1 LTNTLTKQKQKSIKY
16 LLAAAVSLLVINIAI
31 ESLKK
36 PKKESAV
43 HELSVLQIE
52 TVFFTV
58 LDEYG
63 IETKWISRKKYKSA
77 DYDSVK
83 TEYSVKIPADMP
95 VPLIIKNINKVIE
108 KDITG
113 FVSEEKKIF
122 GTTEI
127 RVYTNEVLKLKAT
140 LIPDKEIIRKRN
152 ELAFV
157 INNAFDLSDKDFNNF
172 LSVHH
177 PLSCTVVPGND
188 QILRAD
194 SLKDYTKEYAI
205 LLNNDISD
213 PKMKL
218 KSDYQKVILRG
229 SMQNII
235 SGFRDAKAY
244 IIEENSTLYNSP
256 IYNYVRDEFN
266 RQSIY
271 LYPSAELIEL
281 NGAEDSEIISKFKFY
296 CQDTTGIHQKVFI
309 SSLDNFLKI
318 QNEIEKIKK
327 KGNKIIPL
335 SKTFLAR
342 KPAAIKTK

>member
-1 LTNTLTKQKQKSIKY
+1 MTNQKQKFITY
-16 LLAAAVSLLVINIAI
+16 LIAAAVILLIVNITI

-36 PKKESAV
+36 QKKEIV
-43 HELSVLQIE
+43 IHELSVNQIE

-58 LDEYG
+58 LDDYG
-63 IETKWISRKKYKSA
+63 IETKWIKRKKYKSV

-83 TEYSVKIPADMP
+83 TEYIVKIPADMP

-127 RVYTNEVLKLKAT
+127 RIYTNEVLKLKAT

-152 ELAFV
+152 ELSFV
-157 INNAFDLSDKDFNNF
+157 INDVFDLNEKSFNNF
-172 LSVHH
+172 LSVNH
-177 PLSCTVVPGND
+177 LISCTVIPGHD
-188 QILRAD
+188 LIIKAD

-205 LLNNDISD
+205 LFNNDISD

-218 KSDYQKVILRG
+218 KSDYQKELLRG
-229 SMQNII
+229 SMQNIV

-244 IIEENSTLYNSP
+244 IIDENSTLYNSP

-271 LYPSAELIEL
+271 LYPRSELIEL
-281 NGAEDSEIISKFKFY
+281 YAQEDSELISKFKYY
-296 CQDTTGIHQKVFI
+296 CDDTTGVHQKIFF
-309 SSLDNFLKI
+309 SSFDNFLKI

-342 KPAAIKTK
+342 KPVALKTK

>member
-1 LTNTLTKQKQKSIKY
+1 MTKRKQKFIKY
-16 LLAAAVSLLVINIAI
+16 LLAVTVSLLVINIAI

-36 PKKESAV
+36 PKKNSVV

-63 IETKWISRKKYKSA
+63 IETKWITRKKYKSA

-83 TEYSVKIPADMP
+83 TEYIVKIPADMP

-113 FVSEEKKIF
+113 FVSEEKKMF

-127 RVYTNEVLKLKAT
+127 RIYTNEVLKLKAI

-152 ELAFV
+152 ELSFV
-157 INNAFDLSDKDFNNF
+157 INDVFDLSEKSFNDF
-172 LSVHH
+172 LSIHH
-177 PLSCTVVPGND
+177 PLSCTVVPGHD
-188 QILRAD
+188 LIIKAD
-194 SLKDYTKEYAI
+194 SLKDYMKEYAI
-205 LLNNDISD
+205 LFSNDISD

-218 KSDYQKVILRG
+218 KSDYQKELLRV
-229 SMQNII
+229 SMQNIV
-235 SGFRDAKAY
+235 SSFRDAKTY
-244 IIEENSTLYNSP
+244 IVDENSTLYNSP
-256 IYNYVRDEFN
+256 IYNYVRDEFK
-266 RQSIY
+266 RQSII
-271 LYPSAELIEL
+271 LYQRSEFIEL
-281 NGAEDSEIISKFKFY
+281 NAQEDSELISKFKFY
-296 CQDTTGIHQKVFI
+296 CEDTTGVDQKIFF
-309 SSLDNFLKI
+309 SSFGNFLKI

-335 SKTFLAR
+335 SKTFLASKR
-342 KPAAIKTK
+342 LR

>member
-1 LTNTLTKQKQKSIKY
+1 LTNQKQKFVKY
-16 LLAAAVSLLVINIAI
+16 LLAVTVSLLVINIAI

-36 PKKESAV
+36 PKKDSAV
-43 HELSVLQIE
+43 HELSVIQIE

-58 LDEYG
+58 LDDYG
-63 IETKWISRKKYKSA
+63 IETKWITRKKYKSA

-83 TEYSVKIPADMP
+83 TEYIVKIPADMP

-127 RVYTNEVLKLKAT
+127 RIYTNEVLKLKAT

-152 ELAFV
+152 ELSFV
-157 INNAFDLSDKDFNNF
+157 INDVFDLSEKNFNNF
-172 LSVHH
+172 LNFNY
-177 PLSCTVVPGND
+177 LISCTIIPGHD
-188 QILRAD
+188 LIIKAD

-205 LLNNDISD
+205 LLNNDITD

-218 KSDYQKVILRG
+218 KSDYQKGLLKG

-235 SGFRDAKAY
+235 SNFRDAKTY
-244 IIEENSTLYNSP
+244 IIDENSTLYNSP
-256 IYNYVRDEFN
+256 IYNYIRDEFR
-266 RQSIY
+266 RQSIF
-271 LYPSAELIEL
+271 LYPRSELIEL
-281 NGAEDSEIISKFKFY
+281 NAQENSELISKFKFY
-296 CQDTTGIHQKVFI
+296 CEDTTGVHQKIFF
-309 SSLDNFLKI
+309 SSFDNFLKI

-342 KPAAIKTK
+342 KPVALKTK

>member
-1 LTNTLTKQKQKSIKY
+1 MTNQKQKIIKY
-16 LLAAAVSLLVINIAI
+16 LLAAAVLLLVINIAI

-36 PKKESAV
+36 PKKEIAV
-43 HELSVLQIE
+43 HELSVVQIE

-63 IETKWISRKKYKSA
+63 IATKWITRKKYKSA
-77 DYDSVK
+77 EYDSVK
-83 TEYSVKIPADMP
+83 TEYTVKIPADMP
-95 VPLIIKNINKVIE
+95 VPLIIKDINKVIE

-127 RVYTNEVLKLKAT
+127 RIYTNEVLKLKAT
-140 LIPDKEIIRKRN
+140 LIPNKEIIRKRN
-152 ELAFV
+152 ELSFV
-157 INNAFDLSDKDFNNF
+157 INDVFDLNEKRFNNF

-177 PLSCTVVPGND
+177 PISCTVVPGHD
-188 QILRAD
+188 LVIKAD
-194 SLKDYTKEYAI
+194 SLKDYTKEYAV
-205 LLNNDISD
+205 LLNNEIND

-271 LYPSAELIEL
+271 LYPRSELIEL
-281 NGAEDSEIISKFKFY
+281 NAQEDSELISKFRFY
-296 CQDTTGIHQKVFI
+296 CEDTTGVHQKIFF
-309 SSLDNFLKI
+309 SSFDNFLKI

-335 SKTFLAR
+335 SKTFLAE
-342 KPAAIKTK
+342 KPASLKTK

>member
-1 LTNTLTKQKQKSIKY
+1 LTNRKQKFIKY
-16 LLAAAVSLLVINIAI
+16 LIAAAVILLVVNITI

-36 PKKESAV
+36 PKKETAI

-63 IETKWISRKKYKSA
+63 IETKWITRKKYKSA

-83 TEYSVKIPADMP
+83 TEYVVKIPADMP

-127 RVYTNEVLKLKAT
+127 RIYTNEVLKLKAT

-152 ELAFV
+152 ELSFV
-157 INNAFDLSDKDFNNF
+157 INDVFDLSEKNFNNF
-172 LSVHH
+172 LSIHYS
-177 PLSCTVVPGND
+177 LSCTVVPGHD
-188 QILRAD
+188 LIIKAD

-213 PKMKL
+213 PQMKL
-218 KSDYQKVILRG
+218 KSDYQKKLLRG
-229 SMQNII
+229 SMQNIV
-235 SGFRDAKAY
+235 SSFRDAKAY
-244 IIEENSTLYNSP
+244 IVDENSTLYNSP
-256 IYNYVRDEFN
+256 IYNYVQDEFK
-266 RQSIY
+266 RQSIF
-271 LYPSAELIEL
+271 LYPRSGLIEL
-281 NGAEDSEIISKFKFY
+281 NAQEDSELISKFKFY
-296 CQDTTGIHQKVFI
+296 CQDTTGVHQKIFF
-309 SSLDNFLKI
+309 SSFDNFLKI

-342 KPAAIKTK
+342 KPAALKTK

>member
-1 LTNTLTKQKQKSIKY
+1 MTNQKQKFVKY
-16 LLAAAVSLLVINIAI
+16 LFTAAVLLLVINIAI

-36 PKKESAV
+36 PKKEIAV
-43 HELSVLQIE
+43 HELSVVQIE

-63 IETKWISRKKYKSA
+63 IETKWITRKKYKSA

-83 TEYSVKIPADMP
+83 TEYTVKIPADMP
-95 VPLIIKNINKVIE
+95 VPLIIKDINKVIE

-127 RVYTNEVLKLKAT
+127 RIYTNEVLKLKAT
-140 LIPDKEIIRKRN
+140 LIPDKGIIRKRN
-152 ELAFV
+152 ELSFV
-157 INNAFDLSDKDFNNF
+157 INDVFDLSEKSFNNF
-172 LSVHH
+172 LSIHH
-177 PLSCTVVPGND
+177 LISCTVVPNHD
-188 QILRAD
+188 LVIKTD
-194 SLKDYTKEYAI
+194 SLKDYTKEYAV

-218 KSDYQKVILRG
+218 KSDYQKELLRG
-229 SMQNII
+229 SIQNIV
-235 SGFRDAKAY
+235 SSFRDAKAY
-244 IIEENSTLYNSP
+244 IIDENSTLYNSP
-256 IYNYVRDEFN
+256 IYNYVRDELK

-271 LYPSAELIEL
+271 LYPRSELIEL
-281 NGAEDSEIISKFKFY
+281 NAQEDSELISKFRFY
-296 CQDTTGIHQKVFI
+296 CEDTTGVHQKIFF
-309 SSLDNFLKI
+309 SSFDNFLRI

-335 SKTFLAR
+335 SKTFLAG
-342 KPAAIKTK
+342 KPTALRTK

>member
-1 LTNTLTKQKQKSIKY
+1 MTNQKQKFIKY
-16 LLAAAVSLLVINIAI
+16 LLAAAVILLVINITI

-36 PKKESAV
+36 PKKESVV

-63 IETKWISRKKYKSA
+63 IETKWITRKKYKSA

-83 TEYSVKIPADMP
+83 TEYIVKIPADMP

-127 RVYTNEVLKLKAT
+127 RIYTNEVLKLKAT

-152 ELAFV
+152 ELSFV
-157 INNAFDLSDKDFNNF
+157 INDVFDLSEKNFNNF
-172 LSVHH
+172 LSIHH
-177 PLSCTVVPGND
+177 PLSCIVVPGHD
-188 QILRAD
+188 LVIKAD

-218 KSDYQKVILRG
+218 KSDYQKGLLRG
-229 SMQNII
+229 SMQNIV
-235 SGFRDAKAY
+235 SSFRDAKAY
-244 IIEENSTLYNSP
+244 IIDENSTLYNSP

-266 RQSIY
+266 RQSLF
-271 LYPSAELIEL
+271 LYPRSELIEL
-281 NGAEDSEIISKFKFY
+281 NAQEDSELISKFKYY
-296 CQDTTGIHQKVFI
+296 CEDTTGVHQKIFF
-309 SSLDNFLKI
+309 SSFDNFLKI

-342 KPAAIKTK
+342 KPVALKTK